1 MKTYYIILFFVAYM
15 FRTSAQTVDT
25 ARYIKTSS
33 GYLMVLRQG
42 DDVFRQIEKMALTER
57 IPSANFA
64 GMGFVNA
71 RFGFFDFKTKQYNPK
86 DFKAVEMASMT
97 GSIAWDNG
105 APSLHVH
112 GVVTDQSFK
121 AWGGHL
127 LSAIVSTGSLEINV
141 IVHEQKLERKMEEQL
156 GANVLQLQ

>member
-112 GVVTDQSFK
+112 GVVT
-121 AWGGHL
+121 
-127 LSAIVSTGSLEINV
+127 
-141 IVHEQKLERKMEEQL
+141 
-156 GANVLQLQ
+156 